1 MDLKE
6 IDFENY
12 GKCVQLSNGVIDLV
26 VTIDCGPRIVRFGFI
41 GNENI
46 LYNDLDRKFKV
57 QNEFM
62 DDYYSEG
69 AACYFYGG
77 HRLWLAPER
86 MPESYFPDNDP
97 VIYALLPDGVTF
109 SSAKQKNNDVQTRL
123 EIVMGDN
130 TSDVMLVHSVKDVY
144 KRQGMVRGKEG
155 SVTQIPIL
163 TMPNDDV
170 THPVPDLTGYI
181 TEGQIVLDRALDNSG
196 IYPPVSVLPSLSQIG
211 RAHV

>member
-26 VTIDCGPRIVRFGFI
+26 VTIDCGPRVVRFGFI

-123 EIVMGDN
+123 EIVMGIIPR
-130 TSDVMLVHSVKDVY
+130 TSCWSTV
-144 KRQGMVRGKEG
+144 
-155 SVTQIPIL
+155 
-163 TMPNDDV
+163 
-170 THPVPDLTGYI
+170 
-181 TEGQIVLDRALDNSG
+181 
-196 IYPPVSVLPSLSQIG
+196 
-211 RAHV
+211 